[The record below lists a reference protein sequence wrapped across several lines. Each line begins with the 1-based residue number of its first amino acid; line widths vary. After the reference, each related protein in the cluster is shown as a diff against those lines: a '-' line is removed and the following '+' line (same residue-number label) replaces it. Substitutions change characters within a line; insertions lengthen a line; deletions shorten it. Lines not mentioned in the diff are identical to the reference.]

1 MDTNV
6 LKKYSFITT
15 MRILS
20 LIIIS
25 ISCSYCKGQNIL
37 KPKDHFFETKWM
49 APEKYQ
55 MTWYAQKDTQIME
68 LAVITTE
75 AVISSK
81 HITVITRVKMKN
93 SNADWTDSSIAL
105 KKSFKPVYHS
115 SYNIQRDMVLRFD
128 RGITGY
134 YFDKQKSKKI
144 EVADTTAAD
153 YFDSNLYPYLIRLLP
168 LKEGYIAT
176 ISVYDF
182 NPNGKKGILNAFVK
196 KVESGLLKSNDENR
210 AVWIVTVT
218 DELGLDNNSSSIYYI
233 GKQDRKLLKQEINS
247 AGRKMVMILKE

>member
-1 MDTNV
+1 
-6 LKKYSFITT
+6 
-15 MRILS
+15 
-20 LIIIS
+20 
-25 ISCSYCKGQNIL
+25 
-37 KPKDHFFETKWM
+37 
-49 APEKYQ
+49 
-55 MTWYAQKDTQIME
+55 
-68 LAVITTE
+68 
-75 AVISSK
+75 
-81 HITVITRVKMKN
+81 MKN

-128 RGITGY
+128 RAITGY

-144 EVADTTAAD
+144 EVADTTAVD

-176 ISVYDF
+176 IPVYDF
-182 NPNGKKGILNAFVK
+182 NPNGKKGILNVFVK

-218 DELGLDNNSSSIYYI
+218 DELGLDNNSSSTYYI

-247 AGRKMVMILKE
+247 AGRKMVMLLKE